1 MMSSMLGKS
10 LRLNSAKIKRGG
22 GGGCPLALHH
32 IGLDNGSVPDS
43 NLIYVQHF
51 CVERKLLK
59 LQFSGVDEFMKN

>member
-22 GGGCPLALHH
+22 EAAPLLYTT
-32 IGLDNGSVPDS
+32 LDWTNGSVPDS